1 MTRTIASRENRAS
14 LPSSQTKLL
23 LICLRKRN
31 VVRPN
36 PITKPASRPRSGLIE
51 SRVVKLDHERLPH
64 DAEFKGY
71 EEVIV
76 QDIDFRME
84 NITFRKEKYYSPG
97 NRRTYL
103 AELPAGYHGQFGPA
117 VSAWVLALSYAGGMS
132 EPKLLEL
139 LHTVGM
145 QISAGQLSDLL
156 IQDQEQFHA
165 ERAALVRAGLSS
177 SRGPHLDST
186 GTRVNGRNQHCHV
199 RGLPLSTAYCTFPT
213 QDRLSLLRVLLGGAE
228 PSFRLNEEALN
239 LLKQLGLAHKWRQKL
254 VRLLP
259 REQEWKESRLDE
271 WLDEHLPTLGTK
283 PGKLLKDS
291 FAIAA
296 YHTQTT
302 CPVVEL
308 LVCDDAPQFR
318 WLTAQVALCWV
329 HEDRHYKKLTPC
341 LANPRQRLDQ
351 FQEHFWKLYRQLL
364 AYQQHPTPKEADALR
379 AEDDAALRRVE

>member
-1 MTRTIASRENRAS
+1 M
-14 LPSSQTKLL
+14 
-23 LICLRKRN
+23 
-31 VVRPN
+31 
-36 PITKPASRPRSGLIE
+36 
-51 SRVVKLDHERLPH
+51 VKLDHERLPH

-117 VSAWVLALSYAGGMS
+117 VRAWVLALSYAGGMS

-199 RGLPLSTAYCTFPT
+199 RGLPLSTAYCTLPT

-259 REQEWKESRLDE
+259 HEQEWKESRLDE

-329 HEDRHYKKLTPC
+329 HEDRHYKK
-341 LANPRQRLDQ
+341 
-351 FQEHFWKLYRQLL
+351 
-364 AYQQHPTPKEADALR
+364 
-379 AEDDAALRRVE
+379 